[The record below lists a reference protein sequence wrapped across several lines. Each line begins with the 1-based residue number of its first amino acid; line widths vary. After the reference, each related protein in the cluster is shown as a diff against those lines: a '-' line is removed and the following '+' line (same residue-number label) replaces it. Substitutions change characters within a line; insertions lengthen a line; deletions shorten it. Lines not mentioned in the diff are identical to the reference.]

1 MAFLKLYK
9 KKLKHNFDFL
19 HDLFTKNDL
28 DWGAVTKIFCGNE
41 LYLREVINLGFRE
54 VHDSRISNLKKIKE
68 IDPTVKTCYIK
79 PPAKRSIADIVSYAD
94 ISMNTE
100 YYTLKLLSEEAGR
113 QKKIHKVII
122 MVETG
127 DLREGVMGTHLID
140 FYAKVFELP
149 NIEIV
154 GIGTN
159 LNCLHGVMPSQD
171 KLIQLSLYK
180 QIIELKFDRKIPL
193 VSGGTS
199 VTIPLIM
206 NKQIPA
212 GVNHF
217 RIGETLYFGTNLFEE
232 NVIPGMHDDCLE
244 LFTEIIEITE
254 KPMIPMGEMAANPQ
268 GDKTEIDES
277 LYGKTSY
284 RAILDVGVL
293 DIDPKYLILDDYEFE
308 VVGSSSDMIVI
319 DLGDND
325 RKRKVGDLI
334 NFKLKYMG
342 ALGILNSNYIEKTV
356 E

>member
-1 MAFLKLYK
+1 MAFLKLYRN
-9 KKLKHNFDFL
+9 KLKHNFDFL
-19 HDLFTKNDL
+19 HNLFTKNNL

-41 LYLREVINLGFRE
+41 LYLKEVIDLGFRE
-54 VHDSRISNLKKIKE
+54 IHDSRISNLQKVKS
-68 IDPTVKTCYIK
+68 IDSTVKTCYIK
-79 PPAKRSIADIVSYAD
+79 PPAKRSIKDVVMYAD
-94 ISMNTE
+94 MSMNTE
-100 YYTLKLLSEEAGR
+100 YYTLKLLSEEAER
-113 QKKIHKVII
+113 QDKTHKVII
-122 MVETG
+122 MIETG
-127 DLREGVMGTHLID
+127 DLREGVMGDHLID

-180 QIIELKFDRKIPL
+180 QIIELKFNRKIPL

-206 NKQIPA
+206 NKQIPN

-217 RIGETLYFGTNLFEE
+217 RIGETLYFGANLFDGST
-232 NVIPGMHDDCLE
+232 IKGMHDDCLE

-254 KPMIPMGEMAANPQ
+254 KPKVPMGEMAANPQ
-268 GDKTEIDES
+268 GEIGTIDES
-277 LYGKTSY
+277 LYGQTSF
-284 RAILDVGVL
+284 RAILDIGVL
-293 DIDPKYLILDDYEFE
+293 DVDPKYLILDGYDFK

-319 DLGDND
+319 DLGEN
-325 RKRKVGDLI
+325 KENRKVGDLI

-342 ALGILNSNYIEKTV
+342 ALGILNSSYIEKTV

>member
-1 MAFLKLYK
+1 
-9 KKLKHNFDFL
+9 
-19 HDLFTKNDL
+19 
-28 DWGAVTKIFCGNE
+28 
-41 LYLREVINLGFRE
+41 
-54 VHDSRISNLKKIKE
+54 
-68 IDPTVKTCYIK
+68 
-79 PPAKRSIADIVSYAD
+79 
-94 ISMNTE
+94 
-100 YYTLKLLSEEAGR
+100 
-113 QKKIHKVII
+113 
-122 MVETG
+122 
-127 DLREGVMGTHLID
+127 
-140 FYAKVFELP
+140 
-149 NIEIV
+149 
-154 GIGTN
+154 
-159 LNCLHGVMPSQD
+159 
-171 KLIQLSLYK
+171 
-180 QIIELKFDRKIPL
+180 
-193 VSGGTS
+193 
-199 VTIPLIM
+199 
-206 NKQIPA
+206 
-212 GVNHF
+212 
-217 RIGETLYFGTNLFEE
+217 
-232 NVIPGMHDDCLE
+232 MHDDCLE